1 MIATT
6 PKVRAV
12 GSRTGSASVL
22 IVTMMFVFI
31 VTAAMT
37 VDYAYMQ
44 LVRTE
49 LRAATDA
56 AAKAGAEALS
66 RTQSTSTAKSEA
78 IRYAATNTVG
88 GKPFRLT
95 ENDITIGRVSG
106 NGQGKW
112 TFQAGATPPNAVR
125 VNSRTG
131 EGYANAA
138 VPLYFSGVL
147 GKTGF
152 TPQFQS
158 TAGQQDVEVC
168 LCLDRSGSMNFDMS
182 GVDYAFPS
190 GNPNLSNFTAWGWE
204 WRNMLSRPHPTQSRW
219 AALTRAV
226 DVFFDQA
233 ADNNPQP
240 RVALVTWGSAYTMPI
255 SPNTYYPASST
266 DFPLPSASNPDW
278 NGNVNSVRTLVAAK
292 ANQPIMGSTNLSAG
306 LDNAV
311 AVLSGTNSNRFS
323 SKVVVLLTDGQW
335 NAGRDPTEAAYDARA
350 AGVIVHCVSMLTQ
363 YQNDLEEI
371 ATITGGR
378 YYGTSNETQLR
389 AAFEEIAKS
398 LPVVLT
404 D

>member
-1 MIATT
+1 MNATM
-6 PKVRAV
+6 PKVRAL
-12 GSRTGSASVL
+12 GSRTASASVL

-31 VTAAMT
+31 VTAAFT

-66 RTQSTSTAKSEA
+66 RTQSTDTAKSEA
-78 IRYAATNTVG
+78 IRYAAANTVG
-88 GKPFRLT
+88 GRAFRLT
-95 ENDITIGRVSG
+95 NNDITVGRISTSG
-106 NGQGKW
+106 NGKW
-112 TFQAGATPPNAVR
+112 TFQAGGSPPNAVR

-131 EGYANAA
+131 EGCSHEA

-152 TPQFQS
+152 TPQCQS
-158 TAGQQDVEVC
+158 TAGQQEVEVC

-182 GVDYAFPS
+182 GVDYSFPT
-190 GNPNLSNFTAWGWE
+190 GNPNLSNFTGWGWD
-204 WRNMLSRPHPTQSRW
+204 WRNMLSRPHPTLSRW

-226 DVFFDQA
+226 NVFFDQA
-233 ADNNPQP
+233 GRNNPQP
-240 RVALVTWGSAYTMPI
+240 RVSLVTWGSNYTMPI
-255 SPNTYYPASST
+255 APYTYYPASST
-266 DFPLPSASNPDW
+266 DFALPSSGSVDWSSNS
-278 NGNVNSVRTLVAAK
+278 NSVRTLVSAK
-292 ANQPIMGSTNLSAG
+292 ANQPIMGGTNLSAG

-311 AVLSGTNSNRFS
+311 AALTGANSNRFS

-335 NAGRDPTEAAYDARA
+335 NDGRDPTQAAYDARA
-350 AGVIVHCVSMLTQ
+350 AGIIVHCVSMLTQ
-363 YQNDLEEI
+363 YQSDLEEI

-378 YYGTSNETQLR
+378 YYGTSNETELR
-389 AAFEEIAKS
+389 AAFEEIARS

>member
-1 MIATT
+1 MQATT
-6 PKVRAV
+6 PKVRAL
-12 GSRTGSASVL
+12 GGRTGSASVL

-31 VTAAMT
+31 VTAAFT

-49 LRAATDA
+49 LRSATDA

-66 RTQSTSTAKSEA
+66 RTQDANAARFEA
-78 IRYAATNTVG
+78 IRYAAANSVG
-88 GKPFRLT
+88 GRPFRLNN
-95 ENDITIGRVSG
+95 NDITIGRVSS
-106 NGQGKW
+106 NANGKW
-112 TFQAGATPPNAVR
+112 NFQAGGSPPNAVR

-131 EGYANAA
+131 NGYANEA

-147 GKTGF
+147 GQSGF
-152 TPQFQS
+152 TPQCQS

-182 GVDYAFPS
+182 GVDYSFPS
-190 GNPNLSNFTAWGWE
+190 GNPHLSSFTGWGWD
-204 WRNMLSRPHPTQSRW
+204 WRNMLSRPHPSQSRW

-233 ADNNPQP
+233 GRNNPQP
-240 RVALVTWGSAYTMPI
+240 RVGLVTWGSNYTMPI
-255 SPNTYYPASST
+255 NPYTYYPASSV
-266 DFPLPSASNPDW
+266 DFALPSSGSSDWSN
-278 NGNVNSVRTLVAAK
+278 NSNSIRTLVSAK
-292 ANQPIMGSTNLSAG
+292 ANQPIMGGTNLSAG
-306 LDNAV
+306 LDSAV
-311 AVLSGTNSNRFS
+311 SVLTAANSNRFS

-335 NAGRDPTEAAYDARA
+335 NDGRDPTQAAYDARA
-350 AGVIVHCVSMLTQ
+350 AGIIVHCVSMLTQ
-363 YQNDLEEI
+363 YQTDLEEI

-389 AAFEEIAKS
+389 AAFEEIARS

>member
-1 MIATT
+1 MKATM
-6 PKVRAV
+6 PKVRAE
-12 GSRTGSASVL
+12 GSRIGSASIL

-37 VDYAYMQ
+37 VDFAYMQ

-49 LRAATDA
+49 LRSATDA

-66 RTQSTSTAKSEA
+66 RTQSTDTAKAEA
-78 IRYAATNTVG
+78 IRFAAANKVG
-88 GKPFRLT
+88 GKPFTLNN
-95 ENDITIGRVSG
+95 NDITIGRVSA
-106 NGQGKW
+106 NQAGKW
-112 TFQAGATPPNAVR
+112 TFQANGSPPNAVR
-125 VNSRTG
+125 VNSKTG
-131 EGYANAA
+131 DGCANAA

-147 GKTGF
+147 GRSGF

-158 TAGQQDVEVC
+158 TAGQQEVEVC

-182 GVDYAFPS
+182 GEDYSFPP
-190 GNPNLSNFTAWGWE
+190 GNPFLSNFTAWGSD
-204 WRNMLSRPHPTQSRW
+204 WRNMLSRPHPTLSRW

-226 DVFFDQA
+226 NVFFDQA
-233 ADNNPQP
+233 GHNNPQP
-240 RVALVTWGSAYTMPI
+240 RVALVTWGSNYTMPI
-255 SPNTYYPASST
+255 APSTYYPASST
-266 DFPLPSASNPDW
+266 DFALPSSGSSDWSN
-278 NGNVNSVRTLVAAK
+278 NSNAVRTLVSAK
-292 ANQPIMGSTNLSAG
+292 ANQPLMGGTNLSAG

-311 AVLSGTNSNRFS
+311 SVLTGVTSNRFS

-335 NAGRDPTEAAYDARA
+335 NDGRDPTQAAYDARA

-363 YQNDLEEI
+363 YQSDLEEI
-371 ATITGGR
+371 ANITGGR

-389 AAFEEIAKS
+389 AAFEEIARS

>member
-1 MIATT
+1 MHATT
-6 PKVRAV
+6 PKVRAL
-12 GSRTGSASVL
+12 GSRAGSASVL

-31 VTAAMT
+31 VTAAFT

-66 RTQSTSTAKSEA
+66 RTQSTDSARAEA
-78 IRYAATNTVG
+78 IRYAASNTVG
-88 GKPFRLT
+88 GRPFRLT
-95 ENDITIGRVSG
+95 NNDITIGRVSASG
-106 NGQGKW
+106 VGKW
-112 TFQAGATPPNAVR
+112 SFQAGGSPPNAVR

-131 EGYANAA
+131 EGQSNTA

-147 GKTGF
+147 GKSGF
-152 TPQFQS
+152 TPQCQS
-158 TAGQQDVEVC
+158 TAGQQEVEVC
-168 LCLDRSGSMNFDMS
+168 LCLDRSGSMNFDMT
-182 GVDYAFPS
+182 GVDYSFPS
-190 GNPNLSNFTAWGWE
+190 GNPHLSNFTAWGWD
-204 WRNMLSRPHPTQSRW
+204 WRNMLSRPHPANSRW

-233 ADNNPQP
+233 GQNNPQP
-240 RVALVTWGSAYTMPI
+240 RVALVTWGSTYTMPI
-255 SPNTYYPASST
+255 SPNTNYPASST
-266 DFPLPSASNPDW
+266 DFALPSSASVDW
-278 NGNVNSVRTLVAAK
+278 TNNANSIKTLVAAK
-292 ANQPIMGSTNLSAG
+292 ANQPIMGGTNLSAG
-306 LDNAV
+306 LDQAV
-311 AVLSGTNSNRFS
+311 GVLGGVNSNRFS

-350 AGVIVHCVSMLTQ
+350 AGIIVHCVSMLTQ
-363 YQNDLEEI
+363 YQGDLEEI

-378 YYGTSNETQLR
+378 YYGTSNETELR
-389 AAFEEIAKS
+389 EAFEEIARS